1 MLTLACAA
9 SAVLASAQT
18 QPKDGADRTETREQ
32 NLRAYSELLRSDIR
46 TQKVALI
53 TEMMSFTEEEDKAF
67 WPIYREYEN
76 ELRRLNDERLELIEK
91 YAANYASLTDAQA
104 DQGITKALDLESR
117 RTALKQTY
125 FAKLKTALSPR
136 VAARAL
142 HIEQQLDLLVDL
154 QVAASL
160 PIASPK

>member
-1 MLTLACAA
+1 
-9 SAVLASAQT
+9 
-18 QPKDGADRTETREQ
+18 
-32 NLRAYSELLRSDIR
+32 
-46 TQKVALI
+46 
-53 TEMMSFTEEEDKAF
+53 
-67 WPIYREYEN
+67 
-76 ELRRLNDERLELIEK
+76 LIEK

-104 DQGITKALDLESR
+104 DQGITTALDLESR
-117 RTALKQTY
+117 RTALKQNY